1 MKFEYTLLQKLK
13 FGDQKEDEFYCLMDK
28 RVSPNGMDVEKIRLT
43 DPRKLDTEFEKNGCL
58 ILLTGDEIEELFKRG
73 DLNRENLHESIYKLA
88 VAEGVITK
96 R

>member
-1 MKFEYTLLQKLK
+1 MKFEHTLLQKLK

-43 DPRKLDTEFEKNGCL
+43 DPRRLDTEFEKNGCL
-58 ILLTGDEIEELFKRG
+58 LLLTGVEIKELVKRG
-73 DLNRENLHESIYKLA
+73 DLNRENLHESIYEVA

>member
-1 MKFEYTLLQKLK
+1 MKFEHTLLQKLK
-13 FGDQKEDEFYCLMDK
+13 FGDQKEDEFYCLVDK

-58 ILLTGDEIEELFKRG
+58 LLLTGDEIEELVKRG
-73 DLNRENLHESIYKLA
+73 DLNHENLHESIYKVA

-96 R
+96 K